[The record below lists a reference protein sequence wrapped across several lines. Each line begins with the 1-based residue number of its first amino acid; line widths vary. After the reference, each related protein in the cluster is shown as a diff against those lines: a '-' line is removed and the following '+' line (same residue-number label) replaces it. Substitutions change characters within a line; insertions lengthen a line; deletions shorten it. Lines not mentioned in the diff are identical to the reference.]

1 MVIII
6 FAQSNRFSVQWD
18 VAWTKQR
25 MKRIIYCSKFVVFC
39 KFCIGNIR
47 LHDLTLQIQPFR
59 VQTDIKVA
67 VTRIVKFKLCWIIS
81 SSFGFVTAWVLMTDV
96 LKLQFLKM
104 SNPDLKLSIKNLIY
118 PSLYDV
124 YTEIGASFLNV
135 HPRENYILM
144 LL

>member
-1 MVIII
+1 
-6 FAQSNRFSVQWD
+6 
-18 VAWTKQR
+18 
-25 MKRIIYCSKFVVFC
+25 
-39 KFCIGNIR
+39 
-47 LHDLTLQIQPFR
+47 
-59 VQTDIKVA
+59 
-67 VTRIVKFKLCWIIS
+67 
-81 SSFGFVTAWVLMTDV
+81 MTDV